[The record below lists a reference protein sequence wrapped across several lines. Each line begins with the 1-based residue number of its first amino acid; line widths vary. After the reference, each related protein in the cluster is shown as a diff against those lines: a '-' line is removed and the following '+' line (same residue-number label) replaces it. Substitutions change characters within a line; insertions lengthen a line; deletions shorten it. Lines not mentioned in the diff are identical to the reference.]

1 MSQQPNPKRNTSHFI
16 HTQHKKLS
24 SHLLLPTCSA
34 MKTHQQQPKLK
45 TQLFS
50 CGFFRHC
57 AQTVLSPTGAT
68 PPLPHT
74 PPTFQCESSTSSSS
88 SATSQS
94 FTQWRFSPPTPTPT
108 TTTTNSNTN
117 NLVKTN
123 ANTTFNVPLP
133 PPPPPPQIHNLQEL
147 FHISELQLT
156 TDPASA
162 LQLLERSLVPNP
174 PQDQPPCPPNLMHA
188 LTRNLALAKPATKI
202 LFALCLSDVN
212 RRVAVETG
220 AVSAVIEAALELDG
234 APAERALAALELM
247 CTLPDGAHEVR
258 AHALAVA
265 VMVTMMGKTAAR
277 AKEYAIG
284 VLAVVYG
291 GFASDHH
298 TAPPEEVARAVELA
312 LQGECSARARR
323 KGAQLLKTLKELS
336 EAEPLPLDTN

>member
-1 MSQQPNPKRNTSHFI
+1 
-16 HTQHKKLS
+16 
-24 SHLLLPTCSA
+24 
-34 MKTHQQQPKLK
+34 MKTHQQPKLK

-74 PPTFQCESSTSSSS
+74 PPSFQCESATSSSS
-88 SATSQS
+88 STTSQS
-94 FTQWRFSPPTPTPT
+94 FTQWRFSPPTPTQNTNTPT
-108 TTTTNSNTN
+108 TTNNNTTNKRNTN
-117 NLVKTN
+117 NLIKTST
-123 ANTTFNVPLP
+123 NTGFNVPLP
-133 PPPPPPQIHNLQEL
+133 LPPPPQIHNLQEI

-162 LQLLERSLVPNP
+162 LHLLERSLVPNP
-174 PQDQPPCPPNLMHA
+174 PQDQPPCPPNLMRA

-212 RRVAVETG
+212 RRVAVEAG
-220 AVSAVIEAALELDG
+220 AVSAVVEAAPELDG

-247 CTLPDGAHEVR
+247 CTLPEGAHEIR
-258 AHALAVA
+258 AHALAVP
-265 VMVTMMGKTAAR
+265 VMVTMMGKTASR

-291 GFASDHH
+291 GSAADHH

-312 LQGECSARARR
+312 LQGECSPRGRR
-323 KGAQLLKTLKELS
+323 KGAQLLKTLKQLS
-336 EAEPLPLDTN
+336 EAEIEAELDTYEVN

>member
-1 MSQQPNPKRNTSHFI
+1 
-16 HTQHKKLS
+16 
-24 SHLLLPTCSA
+24 
-34 MKTHQQQPKLK
+34 MKTHQQPKLK

-57 AQTVLSPTGAT
+57 AQTVLSPTAAT

-88 SATSQS
+88 STTSQS
-94 FTQWRFSPPTPTPT
+94 FTQWRFSPPTPTPNTT
-108 TTTTNSNTN
+108 TTTTNNTN
-117 NLVKTN
+117 NLIKTN
-123 ANTTFNVPLP
+123 THTSFNVPLPP

-174 PQDQPPCPPNLMHA
+174 PQHQPPCPPNLMHA

-234 APAERALAALELM
+234 APSERALAALELM

-258 AHALAVA
+258 AHALAVP

-291 GFASDHH
+291 GSTSDHQ

-323 KGAQLLKTLKELS
+323 KGAQLLKTLKHLS
-336 EAEPLPLDTN
+336 EAEPLPLDNN